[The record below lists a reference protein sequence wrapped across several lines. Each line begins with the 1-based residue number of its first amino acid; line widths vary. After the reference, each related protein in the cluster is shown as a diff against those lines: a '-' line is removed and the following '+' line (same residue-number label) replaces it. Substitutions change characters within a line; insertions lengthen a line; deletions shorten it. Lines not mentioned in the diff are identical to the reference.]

1 MGPRLQK
8 RSNLPRHAWA
18 MGVAACAHLLALL
31 LLGWRIPKIAA
42 PEQAEDQGAAIE
54 VTLVRPQARPP
65 ARSAPPSSGRA
76 SSAPSVSHRVLIAP
90 TPSAPA
96 LSAPVQSP
104 PSPQVAEGPPDCA
117 TEDLPLLTEAER
129 ARCRNAID
137 ADNARR
143 QARNQDQ
150 EAARRV
156 AQAKSMPQY
165 FRMGADKELYY
176 DAVAAAYAQQSHGPP
191 MAGRHPEVHCSAG
204 KPPNSLKLGPLP
216 CYVTPPQGFLTEE
229 SGIPRPY

>member
-1 MGPRLQK
+1 LQK
-8 RSNLPRHAWA
+8 RTNLPRRAWA
-18 MGVAACAHLLALL
+18 MGVATCAHLLALL
-31 LLGWRIPKIAA
+31 ALGWRIPKVTTPEHAEEQSAA
-42 PEQAEDQGAAIE
+42 VE
-54 VTLVRPQARPP
+54 VILVRPQAQPT
-65 ARSAPPSSGRA
+65 AHAAPPSSGRA
-76 SSAPSVSHRVLIAP
+76 SSAPSVSQRVLIAP
-90 TPSAPA
+90 TPGAPA

-104 PSPQVAEGPPDCA
+104 SSPQVAEGPPDCA

-143 QARNQDQ
+143 QARGAD
-150 EAARRV
+150 ERAARQV

-176 DAVAAAYAQQSHGPP
+176 DAVAAAYAQQNHGPP
-191 MAGRHPEVHCSAG
+191 MAGRHPEVHCSGA
-204 KPPNSLKLGPLP
+204 KPANSLKIGPLP

-229 SGIPRPY
+229 SGIPRP

>member
-1 MGPRLQK
+1 MKPR
-8 RSNLPRHAWA
+8 RPRHRRTLAL
-18 MGVAACAHLLALL
+18 GAAVCAHLLTLFA
-31 LLGWRIPKIAA
+31 LGWRAPKTAA
-42 PEQAEDQGAAIE
+42 PEPGEDHSAAIE
-54 VTLVRPQARPP
+54 VTLVRPEAPPP

-76 SSAPSVSHRVLIAP
+76 SSAPAVSRRVLVAP
-90 TPSAPA
+90 TPGAPA
-96 LSAPVQSP
+96 LSAPVQGP
-104 PSPQVAEGPPDCA
+104 PAPQVAEGATDCSP
-117 TEDLPLLTEAER
+117 EDLPLLTEAER

-176 DAVAAAYAQQSHGPP
+176 DAVAAAYAQQNHGPP
-191 MAGRHPEVHCSAG
+191 MAGRHPEVHCSAA
-204 KPPNSLKLGPLP
+204 KPANSLKIGPLP

-229 SGIPRPY
+229 SGIPRP